1 MATQV
6 KMENVDRISNLP
18 DSILGYI
25 LSFLSTK
32 EAVATSLLSS
42 KWRYLFALVS
52 NLDFELDESSQMLKI
67 STIKSFMCFVDRV
80 LFFHNTVNIN
90 AFRLRCGKRVDSD
103 RVYGWISA
111 AIWRGVK
118 HLGLSISLDNFTLP
132 GVLFTCITLI
142 TLKLETNLV
151 LNVPK
156 DVCLPNLKILH
167 LKSIMFPKDDSVES
181 LVSSCISLVE
191 LIICNCSTKKCN
203 ISHNSLK
210 VLEIIRSVLYG
221 SLVIDTPAL
230 AYFNYTYSVASEY
243 SLKNLQSLIRADI
256 AFLDIRFD
264 SHQTKATAFFEGIS
278 NVNILILSSPSL
290 KLLKCC
296 EPLPIFPKLL
306 HLNLY
311 CDYHNF
317 ERGVANL
324 LTDSGRLQSLFFY
337 QEALTNLPERV
348 PHCILYQLKVIEIS
362 GFMTN
367 KDCIGKAK
375 YFLENASVLMKL
387 IIRTVPFLSEEQKSR
402 IYQQLMASPS
412 KSKQCCILVV

>member
-1 MATQV
+1 
-6 KMENVDRISNLP
+6 MENVDRTSNLP

-32 EAVATSLLSS
+32 EAVATSILSS

-52 NLDFELDESSQMLKI
+52 NLDFELDESSQLLKI
-67 STIKSFMCFVDRV
+67 STIKKV
-80 LFFHNTVNIN
+80 LFFHNTANIN

-111 AIWRGVK
+111 AIRRGVK

-132 GVLFTCITLI
+132 GVLFTCTTLI

-167 LKSIMFPKDDSVES
+167 LKSIMFPNDDSVES

-230 AYFNYTYSVASEY
+230 AYFNYTYCVARKH

-256 AFLDIRFD
+256 AFQDIRCD
-264 SHQTKATAFFEGIS
+264 RHQTKATAFFEGIS
-278 NVNILILSSPSL
+278 NVNILVLSSTSL
-290 KLLKCC
+290 K
-296 EPLPIFPKLL
+296 
-306 HLNLY
+306 
-311 CDYHNF
+311 
-317 ERGVANL
+317 
-324 LTDSGRLQSLFFY
+324 
-337 QEALTNLPERV
+337 EALTNLPERV
-348 PHCILYQLKVIEIS
+348 PHCILYQLKLIEIS
-362 GFMTN
+362 GFMPN

-375 YFLENASVLMKL
+375 YFLENATVLMKL
-387 IIRTVPFLSEEQKSR
+387 IIRTVLFLSEEQKSR
-402 IYQQLMASPS
+402 IYQQLMASPC